1 MADSP
6 EPNETQEPEPE
17 DWADHVAYI
26 RETFINGLVRRGFR
40 LTYDKSRGSCSD
52 AELTDGRVSV
62 LLEDG
67 FPYSAPRVRTE
78 VAGPMSWHREPLGF
92 LCLYTSRDRDG
103 RPWLDIDAFLA
114 RIETWF
120 EKNDAGWPDDPPV
133 LDLEAYLHL
142 PVDHRYVLYSRL
154 DSYTDQY
161 VKLREHDEQIQIEDR
176 GRLSKNSTKGLLSGY
191 VADIGQVSTPPLN
204 WDDLIEN
211 LDDADKIRSAIA
223 RDRVDVVFVQY
234 QRQDQR
240 GAMVVTF
247 PSPSAEPRTRK
258 QRAISNMTR
267 EPHLALSASLD
278 ESVMR
283 LRSGPTAA
291 ALEDKHVCVVG
302 TGALGSHICDGLVR
316 AGIGTLT
323 IRDNQLLTPGNMTRH
338 LVAILGCAGRNK
350 AHVVQSLLSNRPYNR
365 TKIHFD
371 KTALKSPAEAI
382 RVLRDYEL
390 VVDATADGSV
400 LAMLE
405 EAAEITGSRFV
416 TACLQNDGRSMRI
429 DVIPALN
436 GADPIPPT
444 VHTPSSA
451 PAVFEAGCGEP
462 VSPTPPHAV
471 TEAAAMTVRHVVGFL
486 AGTPEAPAGEY
497 RDLG

>member
-1 MADSP
+1 LADAP
-6 EPNETQEPEPE
+6 EPDEISEPEPE
-17 DWADHVAYI
+17 GWADHVAHL
-26 RETFINGLVRRGFR
+26 RETFINSLVTRGFR
-40 LTYDKSRGSCSD
+40 LTHDNSSGSCSD
-52 AELTDGRVSV
+52 AVLTDGRISV

-67 FPYSAPRVRTE
+67 FPFSAPRVRTE

-103 RPWLDIDAFLA
+103 RPWLDVDAFLA

-120 EKNDAGWPDDPPV
+120 EKNDSGWPDDPPV

-142 PVDHRYVLYSRL
+142 PVDHRNVLYSRL

-161 VKLREHDEQIQIEDR
+161 VKLREQDEQIHIEDQ
-176 GRLSKNSTKGLLSGY
+176 GRLSKNSTKGFLSGY
-191 VADIGQVSTPPLN
+191 VTDIGQVSTPPLN

-211 LDDADKIRSAIA
+211 LDDADKIRSAIE

-240 GAMVVTF
+240 GALVVTF
-247 PSPSAEPRTRK
+247 PSPNAGPRARK
-258 QRAISNMTR
+258 QRATSNSSR

-278 ESVMR
+278 ASVMR
-283 LRSGPTAA
+283 LRSGVPAA
-291 ALEDKHVCVVG
+291 ALEDKHVYVVG
-302 TGALGSHICDGLVR
+302 AGALGSHTCDGLVR

-338 LVAILGCAGRNK
+338 LVAILGYAGRNK
-350 AHVVQSLLSNRPYNR
+350 AHVVQSLLSSRPYNR

-371 KTALKSPAEAI
+371 KTALTSPAETI
-382 RVLRDYEL
+382 RVLRDCDL

-405 EAAEITGSRFV
+405 DAAAITGFRFV

-429 DVIPALN
+429 DVIPPLD

-444 VHTPSSA
+444 VLRPSSA
-451 PAVFEAGCGEP
+451 PEVFEAGCGEP
-462 VSPTPPHAV
+462 VAPTPPHAV
-471 TEAAAMTVRHVVGFL
+471 TEAAAMTVRHVVGLL
-486 AGTPEAPAGEY
+486 AGTPEAPAGEH